1 MEKAQGKR
9 YKLAYS
15 IRATVLLPGLLSGE
29 LEKMMERH
37 GLKLGPLIVRL
48 ALRGL
53 LEYRRDGR
61 LGTPQELGLPAV
73 DVNEYATP
81 PAGRNMPSRRQGSL
95 SGLP

>member
-1 MEKAQGKR
+1 MEKAHGKR
-9 YKLAYS
+9 YKLAYG
-15 IRATVLLPGLLSGE
+15 IRVTALLPGLLSGE
-29 LEKMMERH
+29 LEKMMEKH

-73 DVNEYATP
+73 EVDACAP
-81 PAGRNMPSRRQGSL
+81 PRAADI
-95 SGLP
+95 GLARPALRGEA

>member
-1 MEKAQGKR
+1 MEKVNGKR
-9 YKLAYS
+9 YKLAFS

-61 LGTPQELGLPAV
+61 FGTPQDLGLPAV
-73 DVNEYATP
+73 EVGEYAASGTAEMGLDR
-81 PAGRNMPSRRQGSL
+81 PALRGAA
-95 SGLP
+95 